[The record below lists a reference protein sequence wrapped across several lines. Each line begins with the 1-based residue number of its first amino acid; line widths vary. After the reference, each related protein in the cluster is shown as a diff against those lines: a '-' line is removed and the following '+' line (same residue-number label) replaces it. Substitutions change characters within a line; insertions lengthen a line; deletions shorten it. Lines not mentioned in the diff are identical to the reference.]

1 MASGCEALYHP
12 FADMC
17 SGIDSA
23 EKAKTNCLIQR
34 AQSRRHLFGV
44 LVCLARGQTHI
55 ARWERAGGEGGLPS
69 PNGLI
74 VTHNLAAVWGIVVFD
89 TSQRLPAR

>member
-34 AQSRRHLFGV
+34 AQSRRQLFVV
-44 LVCLARGQTHI
+44 LVCLTRGKT
-55 ARWERAGGEGGLPS
+55 P
-69 PNGLI
+69 
-74 VTHNLAAVWGIVVFD
+74 LAH
-89 TSQRLPAR
+89 